1 MWFLVK
7 VVTCYIKI
15 HYGKNQNVN
24 FLALINS
31 YGNLVL
37 LTESL
42 SPSTLTIILYRGVDD
57 ILPILSYIIIRTG
70 LPQLVSECALMEEFI
85 QDG

>member
-1 MWFLVK
+1 MRFLVK
-7 VVTCYIKI
+7 VVTCYIMERTRMRI
-15 HYGKNQNVN
+15 FLHYFALKHEHVN
-24 FLALINS
+24 P
-31 YGNLVL
+31 VL